1 MSTKVKVLL
10 IGGHGKV
17 SLKLTPLLLSRSHQ
31 VTSLIRDPA
40 QKAEIIGLGDGK
52 GSASKIDV
60 IVESL
65 EDVKTET
72 DARRILEEVKPQ
84 WVVWSA
90 GAGMWRIEGYV
101 WTYIF

>member
-1 MSTKVKVLL
+1 MSAKAKVLL

-40 QKAEIIGLGDGK
+40 QKAEIVSLGNEKDG
-52 GSASKIDV
+52 KIDV
-60 IVESL
+60 IMESL
-65 EDVKTET
+65 EDVKTEK
-72 DARRILEEVKPQ
+72 DAKRILEEVKPQ

-90 GAGMWRIEGYV
+90 GAGMIG
-101 WTYIF
+101 F